1 MYSGGVGE
9 DISFDLVLSDKY
21 KCNIFLID
29 PTKKSKIHFDEMKY
43 YYDKNK
49 WKLTGNI
56 QKDYY
61 SVVYPLKPDFKKIN
75 FLDVGLWKEEDTL
88 KFYKQKNPDYVSQS
102 VIKNMFGEDFDTVSV
117 NTIKNIMKLNGHEK
131 IDLLKLDIEGAE
143 INVLNNLLNC
153 KIYPKYI
160 LVEFDLLIKNKDNF
174 NETKLLIDRLLYEN
188 YNIFANDKLNITF
201 IRNI

>member
-1 MYSGGVGE
+1 
-9 DISFDLVLSDKY
+9 
-21 KCNIFLID
+21 
-29 PTKKSKIHFDEMKY
+29 
-43 YYDKNK
+43 
-49 WKLTGNI
+49 
-56 QKDYY
+56 
-61 SVVYPLKPDFKKIN
+61 
-75 FLDVGLWKEEDTL
+75 
-88 KFYKQKNPDYVSQS
+88 
-102 VIKNMFGEDFDTVSV
+102 MFGKKYDIVDTI
-117 NTIKNIMKLNGHEK
+117 TIKNLMNENNNNN

-188 YNIFANDKLNITF
+188 YKIFANDKLNITF

>member
-1 MYSGGVGE
+1 MNE
-9 DISFDLVLSDKY
+9 
-21 KCNIFLID
+21 N
-29 PTKKSKIHFDEMKY
+29 
-43 YYDKNK
+43 N
-49 WKLTGNI
+49 N
-56 QKDYY
+56 
-61 SVVYPLKPDFKKIN
+61 N
-75 FLDVGLWKEEDTL
+75 
-88 KFYKQKNPDYVSQS
+88 N
-102 VIKNMFGEDFDTVSV
+102 
-117 NTIKNIMKLNGHEK
+117 